1 MMTFKISASDIC
13 YIPVKAQPD
22 SDFRFSSTD
31 NPGIKGIFFILLPG
45 INL

>member
-1 MMTFKISASDIC
+1 MTFKISASDVC

-31 NPGIKGIFFILLPG
+31 NSGHKGHFLYTVTG
-45 INL
+45 N

>member
-1 MMTFKISASDIC
+1 MTFKISASDVC

-31 NPGIKGIFFILLPG
+31 NPRYKAYFLYTVTG
-45 INL
+45 N